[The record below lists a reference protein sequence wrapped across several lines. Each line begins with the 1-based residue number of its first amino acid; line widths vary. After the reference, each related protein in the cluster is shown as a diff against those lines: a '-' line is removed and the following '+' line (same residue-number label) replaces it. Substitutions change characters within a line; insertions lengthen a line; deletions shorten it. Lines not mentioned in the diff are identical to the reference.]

1 MSERT
6 SIPDWTPMNR
16 VILTTVGRHNV
27 GLRIFSHK
35 ESGRYFQAVFS
46 HEQLAQIAHLA
57 DQARRGAYAEEFI
70 TGADETLLQ
79 FHGIAARADAPL
91 LSAIHPTNP
100 TNPES
105 L

>member
-1 MSERT
+1 MNQRAD
-6 SIPDWTPMNR
+6 IPDWKPMNR
-16 VILTTVGRHNV
+16 VILTTVGKRNV
-27 GLRIFSHK
+27 GLRIFSHQ
-35 ESGRYFQAVFS
+35 EGGRYFQAVFS

-57 DQARRGAYAEEFI
+57 DQARRGAYAPEFI
-70 TGADETLLQ
+70 TGADETLLA
-79 FHGIAARADAPL
+79 FHGLAACADAPL